1 MDWQRYDRLI
11 DAALEEDAARS
22 DATTAALVPPERTVS
37 AELRAKQDGVLC
49 GLPLGERVC
58 ARFDGTIEFEPSAGD
73 GDRVEPGQVVAHL
86 SGPAGA
92 ILSIERTMLNF
103 LQQLSGVATLTAQFV
118 AAVDGTGAAIY
129 DTRKTTPGWRELQKY
144 AVRCGGGV
152 NHRMSLGD
160 MVMIKD
166 NHVALMAGAGGI
178 TESVRLAREASPG
191 LRLEVEVD
199 TFEQLQ
205 EALAAAPDVIML
217 DNMTPERVRDAVA
230 LADRHATQPRSLLEV
245 SGRVDLQTVRA
256 YAEAGA
262 DIISVGALTH
272 SAPALDLSLAFLPGR
287 P

>member
-1 MDWQRYDRLI
+1 MDWTRFDWLI
-11 DAALEEDAARS
+11 DAALEEDAARC
-22 DATTAALVPPERTVS
+22 DATTAALVPPDRAVS
-37 AELRAKQDGVLC
+37 AQLRAKQPGVIC
-49 GLPLGERVC
+49 ALPLGERVC
-58 ARFDGTIEFEPSAGD
+58 VRFDDAIEFAPSAED
-73 GDRVEPGQVVAHL
+73 GDRVEPGQVVACL

-92 ILSIERTMLNF
+92 ILSVERTMLNF

-166 NHVALMAGAGGI
+166 NHLALMAGVGGI
-178 TESVRLAREASPG
+178 TEGVRLAREASPG
-191 LRLEVEVD
+191 LRVEVEVD

-217 DNMTPERVRDAVA
+217 DNRAPERVREAVA
-230 LADRHATQPRSLLEV
+230 LADRHAVQPRPLLEV
-245 SGRVDLQTVRA
+245 SGGVDLQTVRA

-272 SAPALDLSLAFLPGR
+272 SAPALDLSLAFLPD
-287 P
+287 